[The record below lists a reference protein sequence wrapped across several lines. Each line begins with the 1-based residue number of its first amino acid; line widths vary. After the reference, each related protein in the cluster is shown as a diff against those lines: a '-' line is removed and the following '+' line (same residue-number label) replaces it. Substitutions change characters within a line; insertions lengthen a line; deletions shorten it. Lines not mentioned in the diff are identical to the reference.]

1 MAFIED
7 NPATAALLG
16 VLLGALIGFIG
27 SAVSARV
34 TANQAEKDRLQA
46 RRQDWLNRLAS
57 AVAEIDTIR
66 GRLTAVNIRASTVQ
80 EPLRVQ
86 AWESLENQQEVR
98 RELRTVGLLA
108 GAGAGGDARVAE
120 ECAKTEQRLSE
131 FINAVYAVYE
141 SVRGTEDPSIVEPRL
156 GRADGALGQ
165 AVEQLSEVLGSLNR
179 PKD

>member
-86 AWESLENQQEVR
+86 AWESLEKQQEVR

-108 GAGAGGDARVAE
+108 GAGGDVRVAE